1 MPTARALPPGATL
14 HVRPSRDTR
23 LRSGHGR
30 DHPPASR
37 RSAALLVPGIR
48 DQFAMVEARGMLAQG
63 SEILASTRIVDI
75 SGRAIA
81 DVCVSIE
88 LLRAYDQR

>member
-1 MPTARALPPGATL
+1 
-14 HVRPSRDTR
+14 
-23 LRSGHGR
+23 
-30 DHPPASR
+30 
-37 RSAALLVPGIR
+37 
-48 DQFAMVEARGMLAQG
+48 MLAQG